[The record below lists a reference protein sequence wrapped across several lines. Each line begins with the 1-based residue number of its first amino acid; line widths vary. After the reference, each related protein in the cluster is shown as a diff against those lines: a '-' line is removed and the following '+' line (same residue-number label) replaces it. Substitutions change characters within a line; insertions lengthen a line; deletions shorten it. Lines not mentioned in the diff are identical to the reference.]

1 MNKALRPNSL
11 RNHSH
16 VTMLRDRA
24 DDSLTMYTEDGQ
36 SFEMGSYWDA
46 HNDAIPYL
54 TRALGDPAM
63 AEGLVTTAFNFG
75 ASLGDITLQTVVSID
90 MVDPEEMHRAI
101 LQKQFSHFYADFFDE
116 RPADEAVHID
126 SITDRGE

>member
-1 MNKALRPNSL
+1 MNKARRPNSL
-11 RNHSH
+11 RNHSF
-16 VTMLRDRA
+16 VTLLRDRA

-36 SFEMGSYWDA
+36 SFEMGSYWEA

-54 TRALGDPAM
+54 TRALGNPEM
-63 AEGLVTTAFNFG
+63 SEGLVTTAYNFG
-75 ASLGDITLQTVVSID
+75 VSLGDITLQTVVSVD
-90 MVDPEEMHRAI
+90 MTDPEETYRSI
-101 LQKQFSHFYADFFDE
+101 LQMQFGHLFNDFFDE